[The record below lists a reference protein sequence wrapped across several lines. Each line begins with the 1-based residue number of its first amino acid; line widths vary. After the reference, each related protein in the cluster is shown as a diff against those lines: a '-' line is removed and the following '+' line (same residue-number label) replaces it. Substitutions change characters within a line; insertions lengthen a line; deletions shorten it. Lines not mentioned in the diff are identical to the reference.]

1 MHSGLWC
8 SRAHTGATV
17 QVNSGNPSLKPAM
30 EIHMINTH
38 LQAEVG
44 AVQIPA
50 LRPIMSPLCQCWPQ
64 RQTEEAGIV
73 TDRAGIVYC

>member
-1 MHSGLWC
+1 MQVYQYKCC
-8 SRAHTGATV
+8 SEGPHRGPSMCK
-17 QVNSGNPSLKPAM
+17 QWNPKLAM

-38 LQAEVG
+38 FEAG
-44 AVQIPA
+44 GGFKIPA
-50 LRPIMSPLCQCWPQ
+50 PRPIMSQPCRCWPQ